1 MIPGAATPTMLR
13 RTRPSAFEV
22 TFYIELMSV
31 PVYMFTILHKLHRVF
46 FALIL
51 LWTFVDFPSTRAQQ
65 AGASAQVVSIFPNFG
80 SFDGSTLV
88 TVTGSGFI
96 NSWTACKFGSIA
108 Q

>member
-1 MIPGAATPTMLR
+1 MLPAHTHLR

-22 TFYIELMSV
+22 TYYIELMSV
-31 PVYMFTILHKLHRVF
+31 PACMFTILLQLQRVV

-51 LWTFVDFPSTRAQQ
+51 LWTFVDFPSIHAQQ
-65 AGASAQVVSIFPNFG
+65 AGASSQVVSIFPNFG
-80 SFDGSTLV
+80 SFDGSTSV

-96 NSWTACKFGSIA
+96 NSWTVCKFGSIA